1 MIKMRVTT
9 GLKKLDRLLS
19 GGLPEK
25 SVILLS
31 GGPGTGK
38 TLFALNYLLE
48 GARNGEKCCYVS
60 LSEYG
65 DELIKAAESIKS
77 MSDIKKYLGKNLVI
91 ENILMSA
98 SNLSMGRFVDLI
110 SKYPKLDRIVVDDV
124 NKMLIFSDTEKSYRA
139 YLAQLVSNLKSSKSA
154 LLLCE
159 TESDEKIDSGN
170 KEAFECDGIV
180 QLVFLDLEEKPMRS
194 LIVHKMRYTNFDP
207 KVPHELKINS
217 KEMKLTETKL
227 I

>member
-1 MIKMRVTT
+1 MRVTT

-25 SVILLS
+25 SVILLG

-38 TLFALNYLLE
+38 TLVALNFLLE
-48 GARNGEKCCYVS
+48 GARKGEKCCYVS
-60 LSEYG
+60 LSEYE
-65 DELIKAAESIKS
+65 DELVKAAESIKS
-77 MSDIKKYLGKNLVI
+77 LSDIKKYLGKNLAI
-91 ENILMSA
+91 ENIMMSE

-110 SKYPKLDRIVVDDV
+110 SKYPKLDRIVIDDV

-139 YLAQLVSNLKSSKSA
+139 YLAQLVSSLKLSKSA

-159 TESDEKIDSGN
+159 TDNDEKLDSGN
-170 KEAFECDGIV
+170 KESYECDGII
-180 QLVFLDLEEKPMRS
+180 QLMFLDLEEKPMRS
-194 LIVHKMRYTNFDP
+194 LIVHKMRYTEFDP
-207 KVPHELKINS
+207 KVPHELKISS
-217 KEMKLTETKL
+217 KEIKLTETKV

>member
-25 SVILLS
+25 SVVLLS

-60 LSEYG
+60 LSEY
-65 DELIKAAESIKS
+65 DNELVKAAESIKS

-110 SKYPKLDRIVVDDV
+110 SKYPKLDRIVIDDV

-139 YLAQLVSNLKSSKSA
+139 YLAQLVSSLKSSKSA

-159 TESDEKIDSGN
+159 TEGDEKIDSGN
-170 KEAFECDGIV
+170 KEAYECDGIM
-180 QLVFLDLEEKPMRS
+180 QIVFLDLEEKPMRS
-194 LIVHKMRYTNFDP
+194 LIIHKMRYTSFDP
-207 KVPHELKINS
+207 KVPHELKISS
-217 KEMKLTETKL
+217 KEMKLTETK
-227 I
+227 II